1 MERNNRHPL
10 EPITN
15 SQSLSMLESLI
26 PFVDYPLKLPLAL
39 FIKFSEIKLII
50 NAFRSL
56 ENLSRLG
63 LHHETNSSTDLLCA
77 LTGMSPEMM
86 QMLFS
91 LTENLGDSISPDI
104 LSGLSGKN
112 PVDFNHIADML
123 HKPFA
128 PSGNSSEPQ
137 SSPEFSHPP
146 EHKQSPESPFFSP
159 DNREDDF
166 DLHIQNI
173 LAEYDMM
180 EAAGYDAGQHTDFNE
195 SSGDS
200 YYNNKGDV

>member
-1 MERNNRHPL
+1 MDRNNRHPL
-10 EPITN
+10 ESITN

-63 LHHETNSSTDLLCA
+63 LHHDSNSSTDILCA

-91 LTENLGDSISPDI
+91 LTENLGDPINPDI

-112 PVDFNHIADML
+112 PIDFNHVADMF
-123 HKPFA
+123 HKSFV
-128 PSGNSSEPQ
+128 PSDN
-137 SSPEFSHPP
+137 
-146 EHKQSPESPFFSP
+146 SPESQNAPEHSNSPEYKSPPDPPAFSTNNT
-159 DNREDDF
+159 DDDF

-180 EAAGYDAGQHTDFNE
+180 EAAGYDAEQHTDFNE
-195 SSGDS
+195 SIDDS
-200 YYNNKGDV
+200 YYNNKGDA

>member
-10 EPITN
+10 ESITN

-63 LHHETNSSTDLLCA
+63 LHHDSNNSTDILCA
-77 LTGMSPEMM
+77 LTGMSPEMI

-91 LTENLGDSISPDI
+91 MTENLGDSMNPDI

-112 PVDFNHIADML
+112 PIDFSQVADMF

-128 PSGNSSEPQ
+128 PSD
-137 SSPEFSHPP
+137 SPPKS
-146 EHKQSPESPFFSP
+146 QSPPAPTSAPEDIRSP
-159 DNREDDF
+159 DSPVFSTNNKEDDF

-180 EAAGYDAGQHTDFNE
+180 EAAGYDVEQHTDFNE
-195 SSGDS
+195 SFDDA
-200 YYNNKGDV
+200 YNNNKGDA

>member
-56 ENLSRLG
+56 ENLSRFG
-63 LHHETNSSTDLLCA
+63 LHRETNNSTDILCA

-91 LTENLGDSISPDI
+91 LTENLGDSINPDI
-104 LSGLSGKN
+104 FSGLSGKN
-112 PVDFNHIADML
+112 PIDFNHIADMM
-123 HKPFA
+123 KNPF
-128 PSGNSSEPQ
+128 PSSGNSPEPH
-137 SSPEFSHPP
+137 SSS
-146 EHKQSPESPFFSP
+146 ESPPPLKHKHSAESSDFSP
-159 DNREDDF
+159 DNREDNF

-180 EAAGYDAGQHTDFNE
+180 EAAGYDAEPYTDFNE
-195 SSGDS
+195 SSDDS
-200 YYNNKGDV
+200 YYNNKGDA